1 MIPLYKGGIMIL
13 KILLGIVIGG
23 SVGFGLSY
31 LTRSIGSSWAF
42 TCNPTISTPLG
53 AVVGL

>member
-1 MIPLYKGGIMIL
+1 MIL

-31 LTRSIGSSWAF
+31 LLRSIGSS
-42 TCNPTISTPLG
+42 
-53 AVVGL
+53 